1 MHNHKYNRLSNASP
15 NSILTSLKSLN
26 KLNMALYIA
35 QNTIVLAVWV
45 KNFTIIINL
54 QILHTN
60 YIILK
65 TTIKNSLQFFFKY
78 KKMIWNKPEHHYP

>member
-1 MHNHKYNRLSNASP
+1 
-15 NSILTSLKSLN
+15 
-26 KLNMALYIA
+26 MALYIA

-65 TTIKNSLQFFFKY
+65 TTIKKQSSIFFQY
-78 KKMIWNKPEHHYP
+78 KKLIWNKHEHHYS